1 MIGSRVRYLP
11 ALILGAIGGALSL
24 VLDDFSIT
32 VKLTALAV
40 GIVVTLLVFIV
51 TSTARAMKA
60 NGGKL
65 TFIDVDESELDEELL
80 RAIGE
85 LEEMGFRRSEGV
97 IRPVASNYKKD
108 ALLVFMVNADAT
120 VVVHV
125 GRFCGPLMTTHWSLF
140 DVGDTEIT
148 LLTLRDRVYME
159 AGSNDLRQSFPDA
172 DLAARGAEH
181 ARAFE
186 MLTARG
192 AVARPMN
199 TDACK
204 IGLQNAFQRNRARI
218 LTSFTWNVLGMYGR
232 ILTKRSVHDGPI
244 DEQKAGQAIL
254 TRIALSVP
262 AGADS

>member
-1 MIGSRVRYLP
+1 MRYLP
-11 ALILGAIGGALSL
+11 PLVLGAIGGALSL
-24 VLDDFSIT
+24 ALDDFSIT
-32 VKLTALAV
+32 VQLIALVV
-40 GIVVTLLVFIV
+40 GIVVALLVFIV

-60 NGGKL
+60 NGGRL

-80 RAIGE
+80 GAVGE
-85 LEEMGFRRSEGV
+85 LEEMGFQRSRGV

-108 ALLVFMVNADAT
+108 ALLVFMFNADAT

-125 GRFCGPLMTTHWSLF
+125 GRLCGPLVATHWSLF

-148 LLTLRDRVYME
+148 LLTLRGRVYME
-159 AGSNDLRQSFPDA
+159 AGSNDLRQSFPGA
-172 DLAARGAEH
+172 DLAARGVEH

-186 MLTARG
+186 ALTARG
-192 AVARPMN
+192 AVARTMN

-218 LTSFTWNVLGMYGR
+218 LTSLTWNVLGMYGR
-232 ILTKRSVHDGPI
+232 ILTKRSLHDGPI
-244 DEQKAGQAIL
+244 GEQKAGQATL
-254 TRIALSVP
+254 KRIALSVP